1 MCGAST
7 GTGFETLVV
16 VVKDDWERKRGCVF
30 DVERSSQEQLVF
42 SAKSIV
48 TEYVIAII
56 SPKVVM
62 EAIDDVLG
70 LLLTRTESELG
81 TNVCA
86 FDPARGWRPWSAH
99 PLTIGDIVCAVN
111 AIAVDW

>member
-7 GTGFETLVV
+7 GIGFETLVV

-86 FDPARGWRPWSAH
+86 FDPARGWCPWSAH